1 MQVNIILGILLD
13 FGRQWCCSWKK
24 LEQMKWKQAYSKILV
39 YKHWLWKAKNTETL
53 LGSLHSVSQP
63 RKWFLRIFVPGL
75 LSSEHFPC
83 SSVLEPGLGSQVS
96 LSWVRKVFARTPRLT
111 MYMETLSLHN
121 SYGTSQA
128 TLNLWDLLPQNIQVN
143 LDSWKRHG
151 RFYVGRHGL
160 KFQINL
166 GQITKS
172 KHPGFND
179 IVSQMIIRGLSN
191 CLCVLLMQ
199 PAMEWC
205 ALKRDRDRH
214 RNWKSKL

>member
-24 LEQMKWKQAYSKILV
+24 LEQMKWKQVYSKSLV
-39 YKHWLWKAKNTETL
+39 YKHWLWKAENTETL

-75 LSSEHFPC
+75 LSSEHFSC
-83 SSVLEPGLGSQVS
+83 RSVLEPGLCSQVS

-111 MYMETLSLHN
+111 MYKETLLLHN

-128 TLNLWDLLPQNIQVN
+128 ALNLWNLLLQCIQVN
-143 LDSWKRHG
+143 LDSWKRCG
-151 RFYVGRHGL
+151 RLYVGRHGL
-160 KFQINL
+160 KLQFNL

-172 KHPGFND
+172 KHPGFNEV
-179 IVSQMIIRGLSN
+179 ISWIIIRGLSN

-199 PAMEWC
+199 PAMELVC
-205 ALKRDRDRH
+205 IKKR
-214 RNWKSKL
+214 